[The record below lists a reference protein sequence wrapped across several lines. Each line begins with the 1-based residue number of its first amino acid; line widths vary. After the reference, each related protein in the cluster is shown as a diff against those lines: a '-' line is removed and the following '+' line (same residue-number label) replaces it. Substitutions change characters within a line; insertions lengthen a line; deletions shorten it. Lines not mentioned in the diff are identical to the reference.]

1 MSVYNSGLCA
11 MIKRTQLSY
20 PAGRGVI
27 MDFLGIGPMEILVII
42 VIILIVF
49 GPHRLPEMTRTIGKA
64 MKNIRN
70 ATTDLGRSLTSELE
84 EEEKKIKQEVKSV
97 ASDLSKNLDT
107 GLPEIQEAKAALTP
121 SSEEKLERDK

>member
-1 MSVYNSGLCA
+1 
-11 MIKRTQLSY
+11 
-20 PAGRGVI
+20 

-70 ATTDLGRSLTSELE
+70 ATTDLGRSLSSELE
-84 EEEKKIKQEVKSV
+84 EEEKKIKQDVKSV
-97 ASDLSKNLDT
+97 ASDLKKNLDA
-107 GLPEIQEAKAALTP
+107 GLLEIQETKTALLP
-121 SSEEKLERDK
+121 SSEEESVRDNKVS